1 MTALQLL
8 AARVP
13 RYTSY
18 PTAPHFS
25 HAVQGP
31 LYQSWL
37 ETLPAQTP
45 ISLYLHIP
53 FCDTLCWFCACH
65 TTVVNNYA
73 PVEEYCRLLQ
83 SEIEA
88 VATLIGRRQPVT
100 HIHWGGGSPTLL
112 DGADMRRLTALLHE
126 RFDVA
131 PTAEIAVE
139 IDPRG
144 FDARLAKT
152 LADCGVTRASIGLQD
167 CDPKVQRAINRIQTD
182 DELRNAVSLLRRNGI
197 GRINLDLVYGL
208 PYQTSTGLDRNID
221 IALAL
226 EPSRVALF
234 GYAHVPSFKK
244 HQALIPEEALPDTE
258 ARFALAQLAEKRLL
272 AAGFE
277 PVGLDH
283 FARPDDDMAIAARTG
298 TLRRNFQGYTSDSA
312 RTLIGFGASAISML
326 PQGYAQNSTTVAN
339 YREALEAGF
348 LPISKGFVLGPE
360 DRLRRHVIEQIMCF
374 LKVDLAAC
382 CTAYD
387 LPINAL
393 DWALP
398 ALAPLCGAGAVSING
413 RTILVNTRM
422 RAASRLACAV
432 FDAYLE
438 TGKARH
444 SLSA

>member
-1 MTALQLL
+1 MNSLELL

-37 ETLPAQTP
+37 QALPAKTP

-65 TTVVNNYA
+65 TTVVNRYA
-73 PVEEYCRLLQ
+73 PVEEYCKLLQ
-83 SEIEA
+83 TEIET
-88 VATLIGRRQPVT
+88 VATLIGRRQPVS

-126 RFDVA
+126 RFDITA
-131 PTAEIAVE
+131 TAEIAVE

-144 FDARLAKT
+144 FDARLART
-152 LADCGVTRASIGLQD
+152 LADCGVNRASIGLQD

-182 DELRNAVSLLRRNGI
+182 DELRNTVALLRQNGI
-197 GRINLDLVYGL
+197 DRINLDLVYGL
-208 PYQTSTGLDRNID
+208 PYQTSAGLDRNID
-221 IALAL
+221 MVLEL

-244 HQALIPEEALPDTE
+244 HQTLIPEQALPGIE
-258 ARFALAQLAEKRLL
+258 ARLALAQQAEKRLL

-277 PVGLDH
+277 AVGLDH
-283 FARPDDDMAIAARTG
+283 FAWPDDDMAIAAADG

-312 RTLIGFGASAISML
+312 QTLIGFGASAVSML
-326 PQGYAQNSTTVAN
+326 PQGYAQNATTVAN
-339 YREALEAGF
+339 YRDALEAGF

-387 LPINAL
+387 LPVDTL

-398 ALAPLCGAGAVSING
+398 ALAPLSSAGAVAING
-413 RTILVNTRM
+413 RTIQVSPAM

-438 TGKARH
+438 ASKTKH

>member
-37 ETLPAQTP
+37 ETLPAETP

-83 SEIEA
+83 TEIET

-112 DGADMRRLTALLHE
+112 DGADMRQLTALLHE

-144 FDARLAKT
+144 FDARLART

-326 PQGYAQNSTTVAN
+326 PQGYAQNATTVTN

-348 LPISKGFVLGPE
+348 LPISKGFVLSPE

-387 LPINAL
+387 LPIDTL

-398 ALAPLCGAGAVSING
+398 ALAPLSSAGAVSING
-413 RTILVNTRM
+413 RTILVSTGM

-438 TGKARH
+438 TGKAKH

>member
-1 MTALQLL
+1 MTSLQLL

-37 ETLPAQTP
+37 EALPAGTP

-65 TTVVNNYA
+65 TTVVNHYA

-83 SEIEA
+83 TEIET
-88 VATLIGRRQPVT
+88 VARLIGRRQPVT

-112 DGADMRRLTALLHE
+112 HGADMRRLTALLHE

-131 PTAEIAVE
+131 ATAEIAVE

-144 FDARLAKT
+144 FDARLART
-152 LADCGVTRASIGLQD
+152 LADCGVNRASIGLQD

-182 DELRNAVSLLRRNGI
+182 DELRNAVSLLRQNGI
-197 GRINLDLVYGL
+197 DRINLDLVYGL
-208 PYQTSTGLDRNID
+208 PYQTGAGLDRNID
-221 IALAL
+221 VALEL

-244 HQALIPEEALPDTE
+244 HQALIPEQALPGIE
-258 ARFALAQLAEKRLL
+258 ARFALAQQAEKRLL

-277 PVGLDH
+277 AVGLDH
-283 FARPDDDMAIAARTG
+283 FAWPDDDMAIAAADG
-298 TLRRNFQGYTSDSA
+298 TLQRNFQGYTSDKA
-312 RTLIGFGASAISML
+312 RTLIGFGASAVSML
-326 PQGYAQNSTTVAN
+326 PQGYAQNATTVAN

-348 LPISKGFVLGPE
+348 LPISKGFVLSPE

-387 LPINAL
+387 LPIDAL

-398 ALAPLCGAGAVSING
+398 ALAPLSNAGAVSING
-413 RTILVNTRM
+413 RTILVSPAM

-438 TGKARH
+438 TNKATH